1 MTIPL
6 LPLCWLL
13 TLVIVLGTLLSPL
26 SLALLWL
33 LLFAAL
39 AGFGWYRHRHAAPG
53 DGRRRLIG
61 LLLLAALL
69 VIAAGRGYFWL
80 QQGLSSRLPLA
91 QDRSRVALT
100 LILEKVERFPNV
112 VRLYGRVTELDE
124 AASLPIKRV
133 RLNWYLRRQQ
143 VPAEGE
149 LQWAAGDRIRADVVL
164 RAGRRFANPLWFD
177 YEAFQLLQ
185 GIDAIGY
192 IRQVHHWQVADQWQ
206 LATLVQRARQ
216 QWLAALQRQLPEQVF
231 SWVAGL
237 VFAEGRY
244 FSPQQWQLARDTGT
258 LHLLVVSGL
267 HLAIVAFI
275 GVLLAALLRRLVQ
288 LFWRRNLPA
297 ARDILLAGVLGCC
310 GLYVL
315 LSAGGIAVQRAF
327 LMLSA
332 VWLLWLCLRRFEPL
346 LVLSLVLLAVVVAR
360 PLIYTQMGFQL
371 SFTAVAVLL
380 LVFHGRKT
388 AWPMAAIL
396 PQVLLFIA
404 LIPWLVSWQAPVNGG
419 HLIANL
425 VAIPLMTLVLLPLI
439 FLTALLPLTPL
450 LELTTMVGSWYWHW
464 LEWVQTLQAPALQPA
479 ASWLLVLL
487 VCLIAWIWRQGIR
500 FPLNLLGLLAPL
512 VTLLQPQAGPQL
524 IMADVGQGLALIA
537 SDNNQALVYDTGAAY
552 SARFDAG
559 SAFVVPLLRRA
570 RSSADYLIVSHSDND
585 HAGGA
590 TALLAYTPD
599 GQRFAGQPQ
608 SFIAEARS
616 CHNDSWWRVISP
628 QLRFRFLPLAA
639 RGDGDNNQSCIV
651 LLDWWGTRLLI
662 PGDIEAG
669 IEQQL
674 VRRYGHELKADILIA
689 PHHGSLS
696 SSSVALLEAV
706 APQEVWVS
714 SGYNNRFG
722 HPAKPVVARYQQFGL
737 LIRNTAQHGALTLNV
752 AGQVTFTRQGWQRPW
767 LYP

>member
-13 TLVIVLGTLLSPL
+13 TLAIVLGTLFSPL
-26 SLALLWL
+26 SLALSGL
-33 LLFAAL
+33 LLFAVL
-39 AGFGWYRHRHAAPG
+39 AGFGWYRHRHGAPG
-53 DGRRRLIG
+53 RRRHRLIG
-61 LLLLAALL
+61 LLLLAGLL
-69 VIAAGRGYFWL
+69 VIACGRGYFWL

-91 QDRSRVALT
+91 QDRSRVELT

-112 VRLYGRVTELDE
+112 VRLYGRVTELGED
-124 AASLPIKRV
+124 ASLPLKRV

-149 LQWAAGDRIRADVVL
+149 LQWAAGDRLRADVVL

-192 IRQVHHWQVADQWQ
+192 IRQVHHWQAADQWQ
-206 LATLVQRARQ
+206 LATLVQRSRQ
-216 QWLAALQRQLPEQVF
+216 QWLATLQRQLPEEVF

-244 FSPQQWQLARDTGT
+244 FSPQQWQLARNTGT

-267 HLAIVAFI
+267 HLAIVALM
-275 GVLLAALLRRLVQ
+275 GLLLVGLLRRLVQ

-297 ARDILLAGVLGCC
+297 VRGMALAGVLGSC
-310 GLYVL
+310 GVYLL
-315 LSAGGIAVQRAF
+315 LSGGGVAVQRAF

-332 VWLLWLCLRRFEPL
+332 AWLLWLCLRRFDPL
-346 LVLSLVLLAVVVAR
+346 LVFSLVLLAVVAGR

-371 SFTAVAVLL
+371 SFTAVALLL
-380 LVFHGRKT
+380 LVFNGRKT
-388 AWPMAAIL
+388 AWPMAALL
-396 PQVLLFIA
+396 PQLLLFIA

-439 FLTALLPLTPL
+439 FLTALVQQTPL
-450 LELTTMVGSWYWHW
+450 IELTAKMGGWYWQW
-464 LEWVQTLQAPALQPA
+464 LEWVQSLQAPAVQPA

-487 VCLIAWIWRQGIR
+487 VCLIAWLWRQGIR
-500 FPLNLLGLLAPL
+500 FPLNLLCLLAPL
-512 VTLLQPQAGPQL
+512 VTLLQPLAGPQL
-524 IMADVGQGLALIA
+524 MMVDVGQGLALIA
-537 SDNNQALVYDTGAAY
+537 SDRNRALVYDTGAAY
-552 SARFDAG
+552 SASFDAG

-570 RSSADYLIVSHSDND
+570 RSRADYLIVSHSDND

-590 TALLAYTPD
+590 AALLAFTPD
-599 GQRFAGQPQ
+599 GQRYAGQPQ
-608 SFIAEARS
+608 SFIGEAQS

-628 QLRFRFLPLAA
+628 QLRFRFLPVSA
-639 RGDGDNNQSCIV
+639 RGGGDNNQSCIV

-669 IEQQL
+669 VEQQL
-674 VRRYGHELKADILIA
+674 VSRYGHELKADILIA

-722 HPAKPVVARYQQFGL
+722 HPAGPVMARYQQQRL
-737 LIRNTAQHGALTLNV
+737 VIRNTAQHGALTLNV